1 MQELNVFKPFDKK
14 EFLNK
19 LKRGDVS
26 MPIVKDC
33 GVKKEHAVKIYR
45 KFIETVV
52 FRRFLN
58 KQQQEARVF
67 FGLTN
72 QK

>member
-1 MQELNVFKPFDKK
+1 MQELNVFKPFEGKY
-14 EFLNK
+14 FLNK
-19 LKRGDVS
+19 LKRGDIT

-33 GVKKEHAVKIYR
+33 GVKKEHALKIYR

-52 FRRFLN
+52 FRKFLN

-67 FGLTN
+67 FGLSN